1 MSITEFGRQ
10 DLVHCSRAVVEIH
23 GLRHNAQDIV
33 AARIGEIFDDDRPR
47 SSGAA
52 AFYRRFGVEHY
63 CSVGLIDRRA
73 DWIRDMNSTFS
84 SPAPL

>member
-1 MSITEFGRQ
+1 MSIIEFGPQ

-23 GLRHNAQDIV
+23 GTRHNVQDIV

-52 AFYRRFGVEHY
+52 AFYRLSGVEHF
-63 CSVGLIDRRA
+63 CSVDLIDRRS
-73 DWIRDMNSTFS
+73 DWIRDMNRTFS